1 MSNLEYLAHRR
12 RATWVAQLWITLQKV
27 RQSFLAWIGATI
39 AFGSQVKK
47 AMEHVLGFD
56 RIGLCAAR
64 HGDRPALVED
74 KPRRCL
80 PGLCLFPFSGG

>member
-47 AMEHVLGFD
+47 AMEHVLAFD
-56 RIGLCAAR
+56 RIGLCAA
-64 HGDRPALVED
+64 PAMGS
-74 KPRRCL
+74 KSRRKRKSA
-80 PGLCLFPFSGG
+80 GSRRGQTTSVSS